1 MKKFMLLMLPLLVFA
16 MVSCSEGTD
25 KTDDGKNPVVPPK
38 PTIPPVIATNVKWAD
53 IAFPE
58 GLSTIADPDTGLATP
73 TGTPTVADKVIYDN
87 NSEKHKVTII
97 VRESDS
103 AEVGTDFGGSMTGP
117 VPFLSTLTGA
127 NLWDNISFVT
137 HYAIPNTAK
146 VAIGTLLVDLGFGV
160 NENNSATWVL
170 KDNGTVKSGYFV
182 SINHLGKN
190 SKVYKALQADDKY
203 TYRLDISTE
212 DPFAKGEIS
221 TTEELTYADAIAKLP
236 NTIKPT
242 KPDFITAEQ
251 MVTLV
256 TYKNTKKGYEIRVS
270 DINDYTAFRTY
281 LDTQRKTGGQYENIS
296 HPKSSAPSF
305 IGGFDYSFGLAV
317 PEATKLTDTTT
328 AAWAFVD
335 GVNYVSFIYHSPKSP
350 NNPLPDDTKNIF
362 IIEVMQDDPM
372 WFMPLKDDNAQ

>member
-58 GLSTIADPDTGLATP
+58 GVSTIADPDTGLATP

-87 NSEKHKVTII
+87 NSEKHKVSII
-97 VRESDS
+97 VKES
-103 AEVGTDFGGSMTGP
+103 AVGKVTISGGEFDGP
-117 VPFLSTLTGA
+117 VPFQSTLSDD
-127 NLWDNISFVT
+127 NPWDNASFVT
-137 HYAIPNTAK
+137 HYAIPSSALL
-146 VAIGTLLVDLGFGV
+146 AISTVVSSIGFGV

-212 DPFAKGEIS
+212 DPFAKGEILS
-221 TTEELTYADAIAKLP
+221 SEELTYADAIAKLP

-251 MVTLV
+251 KVTLV
-256 TYKNTKKGYEIRVS
+256 TFKNPKKGYEIRVS
-270 DINDYTAFRTY
+270 DIDDYTKFRTY
-281 LDTQRKTGGQYENIS
+281 LDTQRKTGGQYEDIS

-305 IGGFDYSFGLAV
+305 MGGFDYSFDLAV

-350 NNPLPDDTKNIF
+350 SNPLPDDTKNIF